1 MATVFT
7 DDAEWE
13 KRVEAGRDGGA
24 GRTLQM
30 ITPTHLSSCHARNVR
45 LGQLL
50 TKYRYVKMLY
60 GSLSSLS
67 TRSMMT

>member
-1 MATVFT
+1 MH
-7 DDAEWE
+7 
-13 KRVEAGRDGGA
+13 
-24 GRTLQM
+24 M
-30 ITPTHLSSCHARNVR
+30 ITPTHLSPCHARNVI

>member
-1 MATVFT
+1 MH
-7 DDAEWE
+7 
-13 KRVEAGRDGGA
+13 
-24 GRTLQM
+24 M
-30 ITPTHLSSCHARNVR
+30 ITPTHLSPCRARNVS